1 MNLRQ
6 LRTLVA
12 IAEQGS
18 FTAAGNAVG
27 LSHSAISLH
36 VKALEQELGVS
47 LVDRAQRPPRLT
59 ARGAAL
65 VEQARRMAVLVD
77 EIRALGSDEVLAGSL
92 AVGVVPTEM
101 VHLLPPALARL
112 KALHPKLAIRVRTGL
127 SSELAQAV
135 HMAELDVAV
144 ATRPDIAPEGLAV
157 HQIAREPLVVIAPG
171 DAVEDTDTEL
181 IAAHPFIWFS
191 RKTWAGQ
198 QIERLLHARGLHP
211 REAMEVDSLEAIEAL
226 VAHGLGISVV
236 PERPGAP
243 LAPTLR
249 RVAFGNPQAARHLA
263 LIERDSNPKTRL
275 AAALHAQLVEVAQ
288 GNGTAPRRAR

>member
-47 LVDRAQRPPRLT
+47 LVDRARRPPRLT

-65 VEQARRMAVLVD
+65 VGQARRMAALLD

-92 AVGVVPTEM
+92 AVGVVPTAM

-135 HMAELDVAV
+135 HMAEIDVAV
-144 ATRPDIAPEGLAV
+144 VTRPDIAPEGLAL
-157 HQIAREPLVVIAPG
+157 HRIAREPLVVIAPPGTAG
-171 DAVEDTDTEL
+171 DSDAEL

-198 QIERLLHARGLHP
+198 QIERLLQARGLHP

-226 VAHGLGISVV
+226 VEHGLGVSVV
-236 PERPGAP
+236 PERTRTSLAAP

-249 RVAFGNPQAARHLA
+249 RLPFGSPQTARHLA
-263 LIERDSNPKTRL
+263 LIERDSNPKARL
-275 AAALHAQLVEVAQ
+275 AAALHTQLVEVAQ
-288 GNGTAPRRAR
+288 AG

>member
-36 VKALEQELGVS
+36 VKALEEELGIP
-47 LVDRAQRPPRLT
+47 LVDRTQRPPRLT
-59 ARGAAL
+59 ARGVAL
-65 VEQARRMAVLVD
+65 VEQARRMAALED
-77 EIRALGSDEVLAGSL
+77 EIRALGSDQALAGSL
-92 AVGVVPTEM
+92 AVGVVPTAM

-112 KALHPKLAIRVRTGL
+112 RARHPKLAIRVRTGL

-135 HMAELDVAV
+135 RGAELDVAV
-144 ATRPDIAPEGLAV
+144 VTRPDISPEGLV
-157 HQIAREPLVVIAPG
+157 LHQIAREPLVVIAPANATETT
-171 DAVEDTDTEL
+171 DADL

-198 QIERLLHARGLHP
+198 HIERLLHARGLRP
-211 REAMEVDSLEAIEAL
+211 GEAIEVDSLEAIESL
-226 VAHGLGISVV
+226 VAHGLGVSVV
-236 PERPGAP
+236 AVSLKNP
-243 LAPTLR
+243 LPKSLR
-249 RVAFGNPQAARHLA
+249 RVPFGTPQAARHLA
-263 LIERDSNPKTRL
+263 LIERDSNPKARL
-275 AAALHAQLVEVAQ
+275 AAALHAELAAVSQM
-288 GNGTAPRRAR
+288 G